1 MKKNNHHNDRRT
13 TAGQEE
19 GQISLC
25 PIENNPDP
33 PPTFTNTVPQP
44 QVSPGY
50 NLVPQSD
57 VPVPPGFKLLPL
69 SELHGTQAP
78 PTGYKLLKL

>member
-1 MKKNNHHNDRRT
+1 MQKHNYHNGRRMI
-13 TAGQEE
+13 ANQMV
-19 GQISLC
+19 GQISLR

-33 PPTFTNTVPQP
+33 QPTISDPVPVPQA
-44 QVSPGY
+44 SPGY

-57 VPVPPGFKLLPL
+57 VPVPPGFKLVPL

-78 PTGYKLLKL
+78 PPGYKLLKL

>member
-1 MKKNNHHNDRRT
+1 MIAN
-13 TAGQEE
+13 QML

-25 PIENNPDP
+25 PIDNNPDSQ
-33 PPTFTNTVPQP
+33 PTISNPVPQP
-44 QVSPGY
+44 QASPEY

-69 SELHGTQAP
+69 SELHGPQAP
-78 PTGYKLLKL
+78 PPGYILVKL